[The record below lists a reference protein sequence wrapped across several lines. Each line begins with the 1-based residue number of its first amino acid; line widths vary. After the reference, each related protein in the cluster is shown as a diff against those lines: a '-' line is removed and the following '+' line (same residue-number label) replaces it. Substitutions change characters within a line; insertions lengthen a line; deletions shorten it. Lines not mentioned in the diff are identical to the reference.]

1 MLVRQVVLA
10 AALLRMDFLL
20 GLALQG
26 KVLPVVLV
34 VKALMMQVVVA
45 VALVLLAAMG
55 VRAAALQQAALAV
68 QECLIL

>member
-1 MLVRQVVLA
+1 
-10 AALLRMDFLL
+10 MDFLL